1 MLGPDDHTD
10 DEEEEDELRIIRE
23 VTAEEELDLGEQNAL
38 IEGAVHRNGVIRGK
52 GHVIVRGEVLGVT
65 CPQLCIHSQS

>member
-1 MLGPDDHTD
+1 MLGPDDHT
-10 DEEEEDELRIIRE
+10 
-23 VTAEEELDLGEQNAL
+23 
-38 IEGAVHRNGVIRGK
+38 NGVIRGK

>member
-10 DEEEEDELRIIRE
+10 DEEEEDELRIIKE

-52 GHVIVRGEVLGVT
+52 VLGVT